1 MSKNK
6 SGGNSETAKIISEEG
21 ELDEVAFENL
31 LEGHDPMDFL
41 FGESEEAPAETK
53 KSKAKEVKPEEDEE
67 ESEDD
72 EVDET
77 ESQEDEAE
85 ESEEETEEVETE
97 EEESEDTDEDQDVLS
112 QIDAEQIPEEQR
124 KDVAKAIFAAMSQ
137 DQKSEFMREEGSGV
151 GQENGKLRGKLR
163 QAEEEASSLRDQ
175 LEKGLSQI
183 LPTQNSLSEFK
194 DTESLEKEAERVEG
208 WKNYLD
214 DLLTTKTDEEFEING
229 QWIQREELAKI
240 KKSYELRANDIPK
253 QRKVL
258 DESSKIAE
266 MKGSEMEAA
275 KKEVSFLADEDS
287 EQFKTW
293 KEETSSPEFALMAT
307 AFPKLG
313 AKLARHLARS
323 LAFKAKPKATNVKI
337 PLKAAKAIAG
347 KTKGGS
353 APQHGSK
360 FNKKALEREK
370 RIKSGEY
377 DDDDLFAGITL

>member
-1 MSKNK
+1 
-6 SGGNSETAKIISEEG
+6 
-21 ELDEVAFENL
+21 
-31 LEGHDPMDFL
+31 MDFL
-41 FGESEEAPAETK
+41 FGESEKAPAETK
-53 KSKAKEVKPEEDEE
+53 KSKAKEVESESEEEESDEELVDEAESQEDDDSEQVEETEEAEGE
-67 ESEDD
+67 ESED
-72 EVDET
+72 EEP
-77 ESQEDEAE
+77 
-85 ESEEETEEVETE
+85 ESEE
-97 EEESEDTDEDQDVLS
+97 DDEDQDVLS
-112 QIDAEQIPEEQR
+112 QIDAEQIPEGQR

-137 DQKSEFMREEGSGV
+137 EQKSEFMREEGSGV

-163 QAEEEASSLRDQ
+163 KAEEEAKSLKDQ

-194 DTESLEKEAERVEG
+194 DAESLEKEVERVEG

-214 DLLTTKTDEEFEING
+214 ELLTTKTDEEFEING
-229 QWIQREELAKI
+229 QWLPREELAKI
-240 KKSYELRANDIPK
+240 KKGYEARAQDIPK

-258 DESSKIAE
+258 EEMSKIAD

-287 EQFKTW
+287 EQFKAW
-293 KEETSSPEFALMAT
+293 KEETSSPDFALMAT

-323 LAFKAKPKATNVKI
+323 LAFKEKPKAANVKI
-337 PLKAAKAIAG
+337 PLKQAKAIAG

-353 APQHGSK
+353 APQHGGK
-360 FNKKALEREK
+360 FNKKALERER

>member
-1 MSKNK
+1 
-6 SGGNSETAKIISEEG
+6 
-21 ELDEVAFENL
+21 
-31 LEGHDPMDFL
+31 MDFL
-41 FGESEEAPAETK
+41 FGESEEAPAKVAK
-53 KSKAKEVKPEEDEE
+53 KPEAKEEAETEDEGSDE
-67 ESEDD
+67 D

-77 ESQEDEAE
+77 ESQEDTKD
-85 ESEEETEEVETE
+85 EEEATDEDTE
-97 EEESEDTDEDQDVLS
+97 EEGETDEEEELDETEEDQDVLS

-163 QAEEEASSLRDQ
+163 QAEEDASSLRDQ

-214 DLLTTKTDEEFEING
+214 DLLTMKTDEEFEING
-229 QWIQREELAKI
+229 KWIQREELAKI
-240 KKSYELRANDIPK
+240 KKSYELKSNDIPK

-258 DESSKIAE
+258 NESSKIAD

-275 KKEVSFLADEDS
+275 KNEVSFLADEES
-287 EQFKTW
+287 EQFKSW
-293 KEETSSPEFALMAT
+293 KEETSSPDFALMAT
-307 AFPKLG
+307 AFPQLG

-360 FNKKALEREK
+360 FNKKSLEREK
-370 RIKSGEY
+370 RIKSGDY
-377 DDDDLFAGITL
+377 DDDDLFVGITL